1 MSDKIELR
9 LAFRTE
15 GDWWNAY
22 IAESGTMSG
31 ARKVGSILMAA
42 VRDNVDRK
50 QAFMALMQSFMS
62 DVLKDVTGS
71 RPLWWEPKAAPEHER
86 AGNA

>member
-1 MSDKIELR
+1 MSKKAELR
-9 LAFRTE
+9 LALRVE

-22 IAESGTMSG
+22 FAESGTMEG

-42 VRDNVDRK
+42 VQDSEDRK
-50 QAFMALMQSFMS
+50 QAFMTLMQSFMS
-62 DVLKDVTGS
+62 DVIKDVMGS
-71 RPLWWEPKAAPEHER
+71 RPLWWESKPAPEHER